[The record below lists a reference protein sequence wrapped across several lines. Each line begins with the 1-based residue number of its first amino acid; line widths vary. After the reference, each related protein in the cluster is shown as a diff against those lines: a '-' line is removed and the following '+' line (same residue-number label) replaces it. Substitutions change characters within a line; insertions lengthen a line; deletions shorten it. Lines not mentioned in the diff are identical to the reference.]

1 MSGVATVLKLNKR
14 TFGAQIADR
23 LRELILTGGLL
34 PGAPIVESA
43 LASQFG
49 VSRGPLREAI
59 RQLVEEG
66 LLTQIP
72 FTGTHVLELTAE
84 AVREIYSLRTTTEIF
99 AFELIWDRRDQAFR
113 DELAARQK
121 ALTTAIDEGCEIEC
135 IRRELHLHSLV
146 FETTNHNLL
155 LNVWRGLR
163 GRLQLYW
170 ASNHL
175 AHGRR
180 GPKREGHDSYLEVAL
195 GSDLERMRG
204 EIRDHMQRGAATTER
219 FIAERR
225 SRPSTLTQ
233 RAG

>member
-1 MSGVATVLKLNKR
+1 LATVLKLNKR
-14 TFGAQIADR
+14 TFGARIADL
-23 LRELILTGGLL
+23 LRELILTGELL
-34 PGAPIVESA
+34 PGAPIVETS

-72 FTGTHVLELTAE
+72 FTGTHVIELTAE
-84 AVREIYSLRTTTEIF
+84 AVREIYSLRTALEIF
-99 AFELIWDRRDQAFR
+99 AFELIWDRRGQRFW
-113 DELAARQK
+113 DELAARQR
-121 ALTTAIDEGCEIEC
+121 ALIAAIDEGCEMEC

-146 FETTNHNLL
+146 FETTGHELL
-155 LNVWRGLR
+155 LNIWRGLR

-180 GPKREGHDSYLEVAL
+180 GPKRDGHDPYLEAAF
-195 GSDLERMRG
+195 GTDLEGMRD
-204 EIRDHMQRGAATTER
+204 EIRDHMQRGAAATER
-219 FIAERR
+219 FIAERQVPP
-225 SRPSTLTQ
+225 PSLTQ
-233 RAG
+233 RSG

>member
-1 MSGVATVLKLNKR
+1 MSGLATVLKLNKR
-14 TFGAQIADR
+14 TVGARIADL
-23 LRELILTGGLL
+23 LRELILTGELL
-34 PGAPIVESA
+34 PGAPIVETS

-72 FTGTHVLELTAE
+72 FTGTHVIELTAE
-84 AVREIYSLRTTTEIF
+84 AVREIYSLRTALEIF
-99 AFELIWDRRDQAFR
+99 AFELIWERRDRAFR
-113 DELAARQK
+113 DELAARQA
-121 ALTTAIDEGCEIEC
+121 ALIAAIDEGCEMEC

-146 FETTNHNLL
+146 FETTGHELL

-180 GPKREGHDSYLEVAL
+180 GPKRDGHDPYLEAAL
-195 GSDLERMRG
+195 GADLERMRG
-204 EIRDHMQRGAATTER
+204 EIRDHMQRGAAATER
-219 FIAERR
+219 FIAERQARPPSLAQR
-225 SRPSTLTQ
+225 S
-233 RAG
+233 G